1 MHFAMFF
8 ASVGDAITVFLIPL
22 TLLGDFFSL
31 MCLQPLNCFILFIFP
46 VPVTFTL
53 LATDLLVLIL
63 GIVFT
68 PFQIEY
74 PD

>member
-1 MHFAMFF
+1 
-8 ASVGDAITVFLIPL
+8 L
-22 TLLGDFFSL
+22 
-31 MCLQPLNCFILFIFP
+31 IFP

-63 GIVFT
+63 GIIFT